1 MRVILVATPRSG
13 SMSIYR
19 NLQTRYSLENNF
31 LEIFNPGPARKE
43 KENWKGKD
51 THSRVNR
58 IKFIIKQWEKWSNSE
73 NSMAKIDLHQI
84 YRKVPKEVANE
95 ILDDMLTKC
104 DKIFYC
110 YRRNTAEQITSFA
123 LARKAREWR
132 RDNRETL
139 LDISKEEFN
148 WCGETLLFRYEQ
160 LIDLLEKYPGQV
172 LCMEDVLD
180 HKPYKNR
187 PETRFMYTWDN
198 IEDLITR
205 SVSK

>member
-1 MRVILVATPRSG
+1 
-13 SMSIYR
+13 
-19 NLQTRYSLENNF
+19 
-31 LEIFNPGPARKE
+31 
-43 KENWKGKD
+43 
-51 THSRVNR
+51 
-58 IKFIIKQWEKWSNSE
+58 
-73 NSMAKIDLHQI
+73 MAKIDPYQI
-84 YRKVPKEVANE
+84 YRRAPKEVANE

-110 YRRNTAEQITSFA
+110 YRRNTSEQITSLV
-123 LARKAREWR
+123 LARKTREWR

-172 LCMEDVLD
+172 LCREDVLD
-180 HKPYKNR
+180 HKPYTNR
-187 PETRFMYTWDN
+187 PETRFMYTGDN

>member
-13 SMSIYR
+13 SMSIYKILR
-19 NLQTRYSLENNF
+19 TRYSLNNNF
-31 LEIFNPGPARKE
+31 FEIFNCVTAIKE
-43 KENWKGKD
+43 KENWKGND
-51 THSRVNR
+51 TQ
-58 IKFIIKQWEKWSNSE
+58 FIIKQWNKWSNSE
-73 NSMAKIDLHQI
+73 NSMTKIDPFQI
-84 YRKVPKEVANE
+84 YRSVPKDLANE

-110 YRRNTAEQITSFA
+110 YRRNTAEQITSLA
-123 LARKAREWR
+123 LARKTREWR

-139 LDISKEEFN
+139 LDISKEEFD

-160 LIDLLEKYPGQV
+160 LIDLLQKYPGQV

-180 HKPYKNR
+180 HKPYTNR
-187 PETRFMYTWDN
+187 PETRFPYTGYN
-198 IEDLITR
+198 IEDLISR

>member
-13 SMSIYR
+13 SMSLYK
-19 NLQTRYSLENNF
+19 NLRTRYSLKNNF
-31 LEIFNPGPARKE
+31 FEIFNPVTAIKE
-43 KENWKGKD
+43 KENWKGND
-51 THSRVNR
+51 TQFV
-58 IKFIIKQWEKWSNSE
+58 IKQWEKWSNSE
-73 NSMAKIDLHQI
+73 NSMAKIDPYQI
-84 YRKVPKEVANE
+84 YRRAPKEVANE

-110 YRRNTAEQITSFA
+110 YRRNTSEQITSLV
-123 LARKAREWR
+123 LARKTREWR

-160 LIDLLEKYPGQV
+160 LIELLEKYPGQV

-180 HKPYKNR
+180 HKPYTNR
-187 PETRFMYTWDN
+187 PETRFMYTGDN